1 VTAAPIRSR
10 FVGED
15 ITRSYWRQRFLP
27 PRLRWIERRPGDGP
41 SDAFSD
47 DLVEQVGHFA
57 AFQQPPQSLGLGLI
71 DRISREIATRIAQNA
86 RHWTRTWVPPKCLI
100 DEQPLWFP
108 VPAQGFGSRGTNGT
122 GRDPR
127 PLGSLLGGSVVDA
140 GNHHPRPLGALGNRA
155 IATRRT
161 GERPKAASTALR
173 RKRHHRGGSASR
185 QHKDRPHC
193 QFGRS
198 TRRTPFPSHAG
209 QASVRQLLG
218 SRRIKP
224 RPLHSVHLT
233 AVCRSSVFSM
243 ARKSP
248 WMIAMAP
255 WSAQRV

>member
-1 VTAAPIRSR
+1 MAAPIRSR

-47 DLVEQVGHFA
+47 GLVEQVGHFA

-108 VPAQGFGSRGTNGT
+108 VPAQGFGSLGTNGT

-140 GNHHPRPLGALGNRA
+140 GNHHPRPLGALRNRA

-161 GERPKAASTALR
+161 GERPKAAVYRTTAETASSR
-173 RKRHHRGGSASR
+173 RVSFPTAQGPASSSVLVDPQGAR
-185 QHKDRPHC
+185 
-193 QFGRS
+193 
-198 TRRTPFPSHAG
+198 PSHRTRG
-209 QASVRQLLG
+209 RQAFASCLG
-218 SRRIKP
+218 LAELSRGHCTPYI
-224 RPLHSVHLT
+224 
-233 AVCRSSVFSM
+233 
-243 ARKSP
+243 
-248 WMIAMAP
+248 
-255 WSAQRV
+255 